1 MFFPSFNF
9 FLKRKS
15 LLASRQTA
23 RSSRPGCR
31 TLRRSIPG
39 RTSTLMM
46 SDSAGRVLFFENDGG
61 KRLGKYPHESLHCTR
76 FARTLLKSPC
86 LSHSFFDAR
95 AFSAVAWCLG
105 RVIGF
110 EMRRDNFFSCL
121 GGLCVARKTYA
132 DGMGFF
138 IFVKS
143 WVNALYLMFVKNI
156 KRIFL
161 THRCWLRGLRL
172 SQE

>member
-1 MFFPSFNF
+1 MARLWHRERERRVVTMETREGCAFAGNDGRWIERAYLKLRMFFPSFNF

-95 AFSAVAWCLG
+95 AFSAVVWCLG

-110 EMRRDNFFSCL
+110 EMRRENFFSCL
-121 GGLCVARKTYA
+121 GRLCVATQ
-132 DGMGFF
+132 D
-138 IFVKS
+138 I
-143 WVNALYLMFVKNI
+143 
-156 KRIFL
+156 
-161 THRCWLRGLRL
+161 C
-172 SQE
+172 

>member
-1 MFFPSFNF
+1 MARLWRRERRVVTMGTREGCAFVGNDGRCIYRAYSKLRMFFPSFNF
-9 FLKRKS
+9 FLKRKKT

-95 AFSAVAWCLG
+95 AFSAVVWCLG

-110 EMRRDNFFSCL
+110 EKE
-121 GGLCVARKTYA
+121 G
-132 DGMGFF
+132 
-138 IFVKS
+138 
-143 WVNALYLMFVKNI
+143 
-156 KRIFL
+156 
-161 THRCWLRGLRL
+161 
-172 SQE
+172 